1 MRKPQGI
8 LVLAIIILSISCSKS
23 NEYDLAIRNVD
34 VFDSEK
40 GEVLKNKTIIINS
53 DTIVSIIPA
62 DQEVDVEKEIEGSGR
77 LVTAGFIDTHIH
89 LTDLYGDYE
98 KAPKL
103 IPKDSVLDYRKRL
116 ADTYLNYGV
125 TTIKVA
131 GQPENWIQP
140 TINWQNNSLPAYPD
154 IYISGGALISDE
166 KRDPYINHTEVES
179 PEAVQNKVQ
188 AYHDMGIRHLK
199 VYWRLR
205 YPELKAALKKANE
218 LDMNVAGHIAQ
229 NVTSI
234 DSTLN
239 LGLRHYEHAFTI
251 AMDVFRYDQHFDD
264 LMVEFDKH
272 FKNQQNAR
280 FFAFIVEIFR
290 FIESDPVLTHQLTE
304 LIDKMAVEDAS
315 LSTSIHIFAEKFGL
329 TFFTIPPLSPEEDA
343 SSYTQEQIDRGRN
356 NFKIMM
362 DFVKKAH
369 DRGVKLVLGTDS
381 RQGGKAALS
390 EMLLLKEAGFSIAD
404 ILQIATIN
412 GAKAIGLE
420 EKYGSVDAGKKA
432 NLVLFSKSPF
442 DDYKNFL
449 AEKVIIKD
457 GIIYHP

>member
-1 MRKPQGI
+1 MKKQQGM
-8 LVLAIIILSISCSKS
+8 LVLTIIILFISCSKP

-40 GEVLKNKTIIINS
+40 GEVLKNKTVIISS

-62 DQEVDVEKEIEGSGR
+62 DQKVLAKNEIEGEGK
-77 LVTAGFIDTHIH
+77 LVTPGFIDTHIH
-89 LTDLYGDYE
+89 LTSLYGDYDQ
-98 KAPKL
+98 APEFLPEDSLQVYRDKL
-103 IPKDSVLDYRKRL
+103 
-116 ADTYLNYGV
+116 AQTYLNFGV

-131 GQPENWIQP
+131 GQPEKWIEP
-140 TINWQNNSLPAYPD
+140 TLEWQCNPTPDYPD

-166 KRDPYINHTEVES
+166 KRESYIGHVEVES
-179 PEAVQNKVQ
+179 PEAVQNKIQ

-205 YPELKAALKKANE
+205 YPELKAALEKAKE

-229 NVTSI
+229 NITFI

-239 LGLRHYEHAFTI
+239 MGLKHYEHAPII
-251 AMDVFRYDQHFDD
+251 AMDVFRYDQHFGD
-264 LMVEFDKH
+264 LMVGFDQY
-272 FKNQQNAR
+272 FKNQDNAR
-280 FFAFIVEIFR
+280 FFAFIMEIFH
-290 FIESDPVLTHQLTE
+290 FIDNDPVLAHQLDQ
-304 LIDKMAVEDAS
+304 LIDKMAAEDVT

-343 SSYTQEQIDRGRN
+343 SSYTQEQIDRGQN
-356 NFKIMM
+356 NFNIMM
-362 DFVKKAH
+362 AFVKKAH
-369 DRGVKLVLGTDS
+369 DRGVKVVLGTDS
-381 RQGGKAALS
+381 REGGKAALS
-390 EMLLLKEAGFSIAD
+390 EMLLLKEAGFSTAD

-420 EKYGSVDAGKKA
+420 EKYGSVEAGQKA
-432 NLVLFSKSPF
+432 NLVIFSKSPF

-449 AEKVIIKD
+449 AEKLIIKD
-457 GIIYHP
+457 GIIYNP